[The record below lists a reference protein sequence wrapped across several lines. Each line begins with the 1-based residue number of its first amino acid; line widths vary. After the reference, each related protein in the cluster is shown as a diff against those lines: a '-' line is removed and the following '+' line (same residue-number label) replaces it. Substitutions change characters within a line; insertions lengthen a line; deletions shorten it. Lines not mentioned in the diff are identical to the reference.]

1 MKVYGNDLEGE
12 IQCLLCKLPNMLI
25 RCRFIE
31 TEESDQVNRKI
42 GCRVPLGVA
51 VLQEQFK
58 PLFQPFLPFLILLAP
73 CPPAH
78 VECCVGIEMSGEILG
93 NMEQQGMVFAEVP
106 HHIVPRLIDP
116 VSEVHGKLL
125 QLLMKVGRDRV
136 LILDGEAKQ
145 RRQAEIGAVAFFL
158 YFIKAASDMT
168 LRLFIHFSIQV
179 DQAEAGIQI
188 ELLDLREEFED
199 LLLSFRKR
207 IRE

>member
-1 MKVYGNDLEGE
+1 
-12 IQCLLCKLPNMLI
+12 
-25 RCRFIE
+25 
-31 TEESDQVNRKI
+31 
-42 GCRVPLGVA
+42 
-51 VLQEQFK
+51 
-58 PLFQPFLPFLILLAP
+58 
-73 CPPAH
+73 
-78 VECCVGIEMSGEILG
+78 
-93 NMEQQGMVFAEVP
+93 MEQQGMVFTEVP

-125 QLLMKVGRDRV
+125 QLLMKVGGDRV

-145 RRQAEIGAVAFFL
+145 RCQAEIGAVAFFL
-158 YFIKAASDMT
+158 YFIKAAPDMT

-188 ELLDLREEFED
+188 ELLALREEFED